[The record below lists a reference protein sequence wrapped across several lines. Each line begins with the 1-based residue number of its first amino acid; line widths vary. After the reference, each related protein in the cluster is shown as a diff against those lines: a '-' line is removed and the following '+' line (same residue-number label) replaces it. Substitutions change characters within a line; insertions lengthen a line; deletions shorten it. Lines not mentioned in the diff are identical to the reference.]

1 MARGPRK
8 TFDIPL
14 RVRGPDGKSVEM
26 RKTLPLLS
34 DVESV
39 KRPGGIVWNYQTA
52 FLGAN
57 SGIEDA
63 HSQALVERDTSS
75 EAPSGDLLFFAVM
88 DGHAGPYT
96 SKLLSKVLIPA
107 VAMEISSLISTPSP
121 YSPPKPGLSLS
132 YAKSLLSFSKTIPA
146 PSKYEFDADPT
157 YVELAIKTA
166 FAKLDSHIVN
176 APIQLLERIKADQS
190 DTKPYEHP
198 MASAVMLPSMSGSCA
213 LLAMLDTARR
223 NMYVACTGD
232 SRAVAGYWEEPSD
245 GSPGYWRAE
254 VLTEDQTGRNPN
266 ELKRIQSEH
275 PPDEASSVI
284 QRGRILGGLEP
295 SRAFGT
301 LPRSEPV
308 TPGTDHRSPRPDLK
322 TPPYVTSE
330 PVVTHRKLSFLPDPS
345 SNRSGSPADKDS
357 TSKSTLKF
365 VVLATDG
372 LWDQLSSRE
381 VVSLV
386 GGYMSGLKGAVP
398 KPVLAA
404 SVRETVGAEGVQGKE
419 EKDTGKARKAGQW
432 AFIDEH
438 VGTHLI
444 RNAFGG
450 ADREHLARLV
460 SIPDGLARSFRD
472 DVTVTVIWYDAAPK
486 EEVKAKL

>member
-1 MARGPRK
+1 
-8 TFDIPL
+8 
-14 RVRGPDGKSVEM
+14 
-26 RKTLPLLS
+26 
-34 DVESV
+34 
-39 KRPGGIVWNYQTA
+39 
-52 FLGAN
+52 
-57 SGIEDA
+57 
-63 HSQALVERDTSS
+63 
-75 EAPSGDLLFFAVM
+75 
-88 DGHAGPYT
+88 
-96 SKLLSKVLIPA
+96 
-107 VAMEISSLISTPSP
+107 
-121 YSPPKPGLSLS
+121 
-132 YAKSLLSFSKTIPA
+132 
-146 PSKYEFDADPT
+146 
-157 YVELAIKTA
+157 
-166 FAKLDSHIVN
+166 
-176 APIQLLERIKADQS
+176 
-190 DTKPYEHP
+190 
-198 MASAVMLPSMSGSCA
+198 
-213 LLAMLDTARR
+213 
-223 NMYVACTGD
+223 MYVACTGD

-284 QRGRILGGLEP
+284 QKGRILGGLEP
-295 SRAFGT
+295 SRAFGDARYKWSREVQASLGENL
-301 LPRSEPV
+301 LP
-308 TPGTDHRSPRPDLK
+308 PGTDYRSPRPDLK

-330 PVVTHRKLSFLPDPS
+330 PVVTHRKLSFLPNPS
-345 SNRSGSPADKDS
+345 SNRSGSPTDKDS
-357 TSKSTLKF
+357 KSKSTLKF

-372 LWDQLSSRE
+372 LWDQLSSSE